1 MNVMRKAI
9 KSCLRVLV
17 WKIRYGN
24 KVRISLPVAFDQ
36 VFLEK
41 DREATVSVGERTQNR
56 GKIYLICKEQGQ
68 LQIGEH
74 CFFNTNVSITCMQKV
89 TIGNYCKFGN
99 NLVIVDNDHN
109 YTEKNTD
116 GRNKEISEYI
126 KGDIV
131 IGDRVWVGAN
141 SVILKGVTIG
151 DDAVIGAGS
160 VVRRD
165 VLPGSVYYEKR
176 TSQI

>member
-1 MNVMRKAI
+1 M
-9 KSCLRVLV
+9 
-17 WKIRYGN
+17 
-24 KVRISLPVAFDQ
+24 IS
-36 VFLEK
+36 
-41 DREATVSVGERTQNR
+41 
-56 GKIYLICKEQGQ
+56 
-68 LQIGEH
+68 
-74 CFFNTNVSITCMQKV
+74 
-89 TIGNYCKFGN
+89 GN